1 MLHHIYGNY
10 LNNKIKTLNVININA
25 LDAFDY
31 LSKEVNSYLIDT
43 RSELEWKTTGIP
55 DLSSINKETYLI
67 NWGPVLD
74 QSFFEQY
81 KKFLLIKFNRKDNLF
96 FICRSGSRSLMAARF
111 ALEFG
116 FKNSY
121 NIYEGFSNDN
131 DKNWKKNLPVKFI

>member
-1 MLHHIYGNY
+1 M
-10 LNNKIKTLNVININA
+10 NVININA

-55 DLSSINKETYLI
+55 DLSSINKETNLI

-81 KKFLLIKFNRKDNLF
+81 KKFLLIKFNRKDKLF
-96 FICRSGSRSLMAARF
+96 FICRSGSRSLMAAQF

-131 DKNWKKNLPVKFI
+131 DKNWKKTYQ

>member
-1 MLHHIYGNY
+1 M
-10 LNNKIKTLNVININA
+10 NVININA

-55 DLSSINKETYLI
+55 DLSSINKETNLI

-96 FICRSGSRSLMAARF
+96 FICRSGSRSLMAAQF

-131 DKNWKKNLPVKFI
+131 NKNWKKNLPVKFI

>member
-1 MLHHIYGNY
+1 M
-10 LNNKIKTLNVININA
+10 KPINIKA
-25 LDAFDY
+25 IYAFEF
-31 LSKEVNSYLIDT
+31 LSKKVNAHLIDT
-43 RSELEWKTTGIP
+43 RSDEEWKSTGIP
-55 DLSSINKETYLI
+55 DLSSINKETNLI

-74 QSFFEQY
+74 QNFFEQY